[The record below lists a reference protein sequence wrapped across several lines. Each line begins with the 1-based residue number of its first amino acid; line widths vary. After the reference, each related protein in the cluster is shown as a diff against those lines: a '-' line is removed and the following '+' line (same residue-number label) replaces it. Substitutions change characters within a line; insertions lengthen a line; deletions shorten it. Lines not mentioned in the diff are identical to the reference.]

1 MVTVAEG
8 AKKCGPL
15 KSIHCQLKR
24 KRQMMDRA
32 MTKQCADILKTLMNH
47 EAGWVFN
54 QPVDPVTL
62 NIPDYFDVIS
72 EPMDL
77 GTIRSKLE
85 KDLYADAQEFV
96 ADVRLTFANAMR
108 YNPSANPVHIMAK
121 ELNNIFSMRW
131 KALELKWKGESAD
144 TLQKPVAEKPPKR
157 NQNAKPVSHKL
168 ILSKKV
174 MTAAEKQKLR
184 KDLAA
189 LLNQNMPP
197 PLLKFLQ
204 RFWSVS
210 QIKERIEV
218 DIDVFDEKTAW
229 ELHGIVKACLDAR
242 SASSSAVKIGEH
254 GRLQSLKIGEHGRLQ
269 SLKIVRNL
277 NRGRLPVKDRSTCQ
291 EGSLNLD
298 RLACNTTSTTAS
310 AQEGILRHDFDGD
323 TKIREEE
330 SVQPGY
336 HPAARDSTCKEGFC
350 DLGIKDLIYDEQ
362 LSPSKALRAAMLK
375 SRFAD
380 TILKA
385 QNKTLLSHGEK
396 ADPMKMHEERMKLER
411 RQQEEKARIEA
422 QVRAAEAAARLRAE
436 AEMKRQRERER
447 EAARLALQKM
457 EKTVEIDENR
467 EILKDLEMFGYFN
480 PNDLGAILTSP
491 GSSSSSIGFQG
502 NPLEQLGLF
511 IKDDYMEE
519 DEVDPNTEV
528 EEGEI
533 GS

>member
-24 KRQMMDRA
+24 KRQMMDRVK
-32 MTKQCADILKTLMNH
+32 TKQCADILKKLMNH
-47 EAGWVFN
+47 EAGWVFK
-54 QPVDPVTL
+54 QPVDPVAL

-72 EPMDL
+72 EPMDF
-77 GTIRSKLE
+77 GTIKSKLE
-85 KDLYADAQEFV
+85 KDLYVDVKEFV
-96 ADVRLTFANAMR
+96 ADVRLTFSNAMR
-108 YNPSANPVHIMAK
+108 YNPPSNPVHIMAK
-121 ELNNIFSMRW
+121 ELNDIFSMRW
-131 KALELKWKGESAD
+131 KALELKWIGESAE
-144 TLQKPVAEKPPKR
+144 TFQKSVAEKPPKR
-157 NQNAKPVSHKL
+157 CQNSKQVSHKL
-168 ILSKKV
+168 ILPKRV
-174 MTAAEKQKLR
+174 MTAVDKQKLR

-189 LLNQNMPP
+189 LSNQNMPT

-204 RFWSVS
+204 RFGSAP

-218 DIDVFDEKTAW
+218 DVDVFDEQTAW
-229 ELHGIVKACLDAR
+229 ELYGIVKSCLEAR
-242 SASSSAVKIGEH
+242 STASSVVKSGEH
-254 GRLQSLKIGEHGRLQ
+254 GTLQSLNTVKSGSAGDIQ
-269 SLKIVRNL
+269 TSSNDL
-277 NRGRLPVKDRSTCQ
+277 NCGRLPMKSRKACQ
-291 EGSLNLD
+291 DGVLNLD
-298 RLACNTTSTTAS
+298 RLACNTNSTTAS
-310 AQEGILRHDFDGD
+310 ALDGSSIHDFDGD
-323 TKIREEE
+323 TKRREEK
-330 SVQPGY
+330 SVHPGY
-336 HPAARDSTCKEGFC
+336 LPATPERTCKEGFC
-350 DLGIKDLIYDEQ
+350 DLGSKDLIYDEQ

-396 ADPMKMHEERMKLER
+396 ADPVKMHEERVKLER

-422 QVRAAEAAARLRAE
+422 QVRAAEAAAQMRTE
-436 AEMKRQRERER
+436 AEMKRRRERER

-467 EILKDLEMFGYFN
+467 EILKDLEVFGYFN
-480 PNDLGAILTSP
+480 SNDLDALLPSP
-491 GSSSSSIGFQG
+491 VSTTAGFQG

-511 IKDDYMEE
+511 IKDDYVE
-519 DEVDPNTEV
+519 DEDDLYTEV